1 MNQFSQIRSS
11 ISGVNMD
18 EELAKMMQYQK
29 AYEASARFVGTVD
42 QMMETLVRM

>member
-1 MNQFSQIRSS
+1 
-11 ISGVNMD
+11 MD
-18 EELAKMMQYQK
+18 EELTKMMQYQK